1 MSAQHK
7 QQDALIPDYIAT
19 VIVWLY
25 DNGHH
30 DLGHILSVRE
40 QAYANRRAED
50 AERRKAL
57 GI

>member
-1 MSAQHK
+1 MNTQPK
-7 QQDALIPDYIAT
+7 QQNALIPDYIAT
-19 VIVWLY
+19 VIIWLH

-57 GI
+57 DI